1 MTQIVLPESDLASA
15 LDGVSTERFFTPEQ
29 FQQDVNYYRAQS
41 IAKSMLEAGL
51 ISLSQFDNLTELNR
65 KSFSPFLADIFPNTV
80 DKSSKQR

>member
-1 MTQIVLPESDLASA
+1 MTQIALPDSDLAAA

-29 FQQDVNYYRAQS
+29 FQQDVDYYRAQS

-65 KSFSPFLADIFPNTV
+65 KSFSPFLADIFPNIV

>member
-1 MTQIVLPESDLASA
+1 MTQIALPDTDLSA
-15 LDGVSTERFFTPEQ
+15 ALNGVSTDHFFTPEQ
-29 FQQDVNYYRAQS
+29 FQQDMDYYRAQS
-41 IAKSMLEAGL
+41 IAKTMLDAGL